1 MVRGIVLVLALA
13 VQPFH
18 STIQSLSAPVRAEI
32 ASSGN
37 WHPGC
42 PVSLSQLRLLTV
54 SYWGFD
60 AKTHTGQLVVN
71 ADAASKLEVVFSKL
85 YAMRFPIRDMALLAT
100 YGPAADIPSGD
111 DVTASFECRQAAAS
125 PCVGGR
131 TGSWSE
137 HAYGEAV
144 DLNPL
149 ENPYVGC
156 GQTRDPL
163 SVSYMNRSN
172 VRPGMVN
179 AAVLAAF
186 HSVGWGWGGSWFGST
201 KDYMHFS
208 VNGH

>member
-1 MVRGIVLVLALA
+1 MLASIALA
-13 VQPFH
+13 FALVTPTFH
-18 STIQSLSAPVRAEI
+18 SSTQALPAPVRSEVV
-32 ASSGN
+32 SSGN
-37 WHPGC
+37 WYAGC
-42 PVSLSQLRLLTV
+42 PVPLSSLRLLTL

-60 AKTHTGQLVVN
+60 AKVHTGQLVVN
-71 ADAASKLEVVFSKL
+71 VNATAKLSSVFAKL
-85 YAMRFPIRDMALLAT
+85 YAMHFPIRDMALVDT
-100 YGPAADIPSGD
+100 YGPAQDIPPGD

-131 TGSWSE
+131 TGAWSE

-156 GQTRDPL
+156 GQTRDKL
-163 SVSYMNRSN
+163 AVSYMNRSN

-179 AAVLAAF
+179 PAVVAAF
-186 HSVGWGWGGSWFGST
+186 GSVGWGWGGSWFGST

-208 VNGH
+208 ATGH